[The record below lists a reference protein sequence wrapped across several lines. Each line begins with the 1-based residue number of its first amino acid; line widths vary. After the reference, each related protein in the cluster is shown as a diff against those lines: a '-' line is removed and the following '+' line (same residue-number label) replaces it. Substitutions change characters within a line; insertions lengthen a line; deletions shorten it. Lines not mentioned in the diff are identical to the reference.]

1 MVNRT
6 TFIIAHRLSTIRNA
20 DRVIVLENGRIA
32 EIGTHNELMEKRGQ
46 YFHYVSMQS
55 ASLRAGGDA

>member
-20 DRVIVLENGRIA
+20 DRIVVLKDGTIA
-32 EIGTHNELMEKRGQ
+32 EQGRQDDLI
-46 YFHYVSMQS
+46 
-55 ASLRAGGDA
+55 AAGGDYWQFHTLQFGQPLREASL